1 MSSSKSIALLVCDTP
16 MDSIKDEHGDYSVMF
31 TGLLRTAAAQ
41 LGLAPDAVALD
52 AYDVVGAMAY
62 PTEEQLDRYDGVL
75 ITGSKF
81 SAYDDVEWINTLV
94 AFTARVAKTR
104 PQLKIIG
111 ICFGHQIVARALGG
125 RCVPNSGRWEV
136 GPTPVPL
143 TPLGKELFG
152 VDELYI
158 QEMHQDHVPE
168 VPPSFHLLGSTAVSM
183 NQGMVRFHEDGDGAS
198 VVPPSPIPL
207 SSIHIFTVQGHPE
220 FTEPIVRKLTKARA
234 AQGIIP
240 AATAEDADRRAG
252 VAERRVMLG
261 VYGVGIGGV
270 V

>member
-1 MSSSKSIALLVCDTP
+1 
-16 MDSIKDEHGDYSVMF
+16 
-31 TGLLRTAAAQ
+31 
-41 LGLAPDAVALD
+41 
-52 AYDVVGAMAY
+52 
-62 PTEEQLDRYDGVL
+62 
-75 ITGSKF
+75 
-81 SAYDDVEWINTLV
+81 
-94 AFTARVAKTR
+94 
-104 PQLKIIG
+104 
-111 ICFGHQIVARALGG
+111 
-125 RCVPNSGRWEV
+125 
-136 GPTPVPL
+136 
-143 TPLGKELFG
+143 
-152 VDELYI
+152 
-158 QEMHQDHVPE
+158 MHQDHVPE

-252 VAERRVMLG
+252 WRNDGVGVIARVMLG